1 MRTNLIFSKY
11 RETSRKAAKQRLL
24 WELNGGARALGEFL
38 LNLIRLAFILFVIVM
53 VLAWTEELSAKE
65 DHAFSQAHRIQQLEL
80 ALLSCL
86 NYKGVYL
93 DGELHLCGFANTW
106 IKAE

>member
-1 MRTNLIFSKY
+1 MGTNILYSKY
-11 RETSRKAAKQRLL
+11 RKLSREGAKARLL
-24 WELNGGARALGEFL
+24 WELNGGAGALVEFI
-38 LNLIRLAFILFVIVM
+38 LNLCKLVILLAIV
-53 VLAWTEELSAKE
+53 VALLAWAEELSAKE